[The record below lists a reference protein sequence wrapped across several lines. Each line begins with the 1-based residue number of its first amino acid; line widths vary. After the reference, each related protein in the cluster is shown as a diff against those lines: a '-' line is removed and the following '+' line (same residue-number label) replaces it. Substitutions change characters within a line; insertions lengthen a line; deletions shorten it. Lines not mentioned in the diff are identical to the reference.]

1 MIVTISTRYFQ
12 APAERSQTVNPYEIL
27 YEDDDLLVANK
38 IAPLPV
44 QKDKSGD
51 EDLQSMILRERAAS
65 LDFLEAAH
73 RIDRRT
79 SGVVV
84 FAKNLAA
91 LRALGEEFRE
101 RDIGKT
107 YVACLEKEPTP
118 SNGTLRHMMMQ
129 DPRRNIAVARPL
141 DAAPG
146 KGAPGAGAK
155 SAAKSAP
162 NSAAR
167 AELSYSLI
175 LRTDRYFFVEAK
187 PLTGRHHQIRAQF
200 AAMGWPIKGDLKYGA
215 RRSTLSGR
223 IMLHAW
229 KIELVHPMTGAAL
242 SLTAPLP
249 TDETLWQVLAGHFAE
264 QAAAPEADAIKVA
277 IDKGAAS
284 ER

>member
-1 MIVTISTRYFQ
+1 M
-12 APAERSQTVNPYEIL
+12 NPYEII

-38 IAPLPV
+38 LAPLPV
-44 QKDKSGD
+44 LKDKSGD
-51 EDLQSMILRERAAS
+51 EDLQSMILRERGGS
-65 LDFLEAAH
+65 LGFLEAAH

-79 SGVVV
+79 SGIVV

-107 YVACLEKEPTP
+107 YVACLEKEPSP
-118 SNGTLRHMMMQ
+118 SEGTLRHTMMQ
-129 DPRRNIAVARPL
+129 DPRRNIAVALPPGTAPRNPAAAGGKAASGAAGRSK
-141 DAAPG
+141 AAP
-146 KGAPGAGAK
+146 AE
-155 SAAKSAP
+155 
-162 NSAAR
+162 R

-175 LRTDRYFFVEAK
+175 MKTDRYFFVEAK

-229 KIELVHPMTGAAL
+229 KIELVHPATGEAL

-249 TDETLWQVLAGHFAE
+249 TDETLWQVLAAGLAE
-264 QAAAPEADAIKVA
+264 
-277 IDKGAAS
+277 KGAAS
-284 ER
+284 

>member
-1 MIVTISTRYFQ
+1 M
-12 APAERSQTVNPYEIL
+12 NPYEII
-27 YEDDDLLVANK
+27 YEDDDLLVADK

-51 EDLQSMILRERAAS
+51 EDLQSMILRERKGS

-91 LRALGEEFRE
+91 LRGLGEEFRE

-107 YVACLEKEPTP
+107 YVACLEKEPSP
-118 SNGTLRHMMMQ
+118 AEGTLRHAMAQ
-129 DPRRNIAVARPL
+129 DPRRNIAVARPPEG
-141 DAAPG
+141 A
-146 KGAPGAGAK
+146 KGAAL
-155 SAAKSAP
+155 
-162 NSAAR
+162 

-175 LRTDRYFFVEAK
+175 MRTDRYFFVEAK

-229 KIELVHPMTGAAL
+229 KIELVHPITGKAL

-249 TDETLWQVLAGHFAE
+249 TDETLWVVLAAGLAE
-264 QAAAPEADAIKVA
+264 
-277 IDKGAAS
+277 KGAAPA
-284 ER
+284 R

>member
-1 MIVTISTRYFQ
+1 MIVAISTRYFQ

-44 QKDKSGD
+44 LKDKSGD
-51 EDLQSMILRERAAS
+51 EDLQSMILRERAGS
-65 LDFLEAAH
+65 LNFLEAAH

-84 FAKNLAA
+84 FAKNLSA
-91 LRALGEEFRE
+91 LRGLGEEFRE

-107 YVACLEKEPTP
+107 YVACLEKEPSP
-118 SNGTLRHMMMQ
+118 SKGTLRHMMMQ

-146 KGAPGAGAK
+146 KGAQGSGAK
-155 SAAKSAP
+155 SAAKDAARGAP
-162 NSAAR
+162 NGAAR

-175 LRTDRYFFVEAK
+175 MKTDRYFFVEAK

-264 QAAAPEADAIKVA
+264 QAAAPN
-277 IDKGAAS
+277 AAAPS

>member
-1 MIVTISTRYFQ
+1 M
-12 APAERSQTVNPYEIL
+12 NPYEII
-27 YEDDDLLVANK
+27 YEDDDLLVADK

-51 EDLQSMILRERAAS
+51 EDLQSMILREREGS

-91 LRALGEEFRE
+91 LRGLGEEFRE

-107 YVACLEKEPTP
+107 YVACLEKEPSP
-118 SNGTLRHMMMQ
+118 AEGKLRHAMAQ
-129 DPRRNIAVARPL
+129 DPRRNIAVARP
-141 DAAPG
+141 PE
-146 KGAPGAGAK
+146 GAK
-155 SAAKSAP
+155 SAAL
-162 NSAAR
+162 

-175 LRTDRYFFVEAK
+175 MKTDRYFFVEAK

-229 KIELVHPMTGAAL
+229 KIELVHPVTGKPL

-249 TDETLWQVLAGHFAE
+249 TDETLWQVLAAGLE
-264 QAAAPEADAIKVA
+264 E
-277 IDKGAAS
+277 KGAAA

>member
-1 MIVTISTRYFQ
+1 M
-12 APAERSQTVNPYEIL
+12 NPYDII

-51 EDLQSMILRERAAS
+51 EDLQSMILRERNGS
-65 LDFLEAAH
+65 LGFLEAAH

-79 SGVVV
+79 SGIVV

-91 LRALGEEFRE
+91 IRALGEEFRE

-107 YVACLEKEPTP
+107 YVACLEKEPSP
-118 SNGTLRHMMMQ
+118 SEGTLRHTMVQ
-129 DPRRNIAVARPL
+129 DPRRNIAVALPL
-141 DAAPG
+141 GTAPGKAAPG
-146 KGAPGAGAK
+146 AAARSKAPPAE
-155 SAAKSAP
+155 
-162 NSAAR
+162 R

-175 LRTDRYFFVEAK
+175 MKTDRYFFVEAK

-229 KIELVHPMTGAAL
+229 KIEFVHPVTGAAL
-242 SLTAPLP
+242 ALTAPLP
-249 TDETLWQVLAGHFAE
+249 TDETLWVVLAAGLAE
-264 QAAAPEADAIKVA
+264 
-277 IDKGAAS
+277 KGAAPAN
-284 ER
+284 